1 MNRSQRAIDAIVTA
15 CIVYVVWLIFVA
27 STMGGGR

>member
-1 MNRSQRAIDAIVTA
+1 MNRSQRVMDGIVTA

-27 STMGGGR
+27 ATMGGGR